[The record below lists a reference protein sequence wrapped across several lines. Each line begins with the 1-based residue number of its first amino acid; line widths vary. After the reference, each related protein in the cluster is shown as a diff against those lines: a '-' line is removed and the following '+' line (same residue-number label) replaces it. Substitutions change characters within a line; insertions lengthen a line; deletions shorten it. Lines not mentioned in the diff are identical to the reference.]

1 MVAYQKSYEK
11 KTSCG
16 GWIPW
21 MVCPQTHHR
30 TEFHSVEVPE
40 TITLTD
46 CCEGYEQV
54 GLYCSLALNRS
65 SVFASRPG
73 ICPVKDMETFDYP
86 CTFDTECPG
95 LKKCCS
101 SSKGA
106 GCVDPMP
113 EGRVFWYNVTVLVKM
128 DFSELIRV
136 DSHLLN
142 HSRLLHSMIT
152 GALQPLN
159 VSVHHVQSNRG
170 DIYAGTVASQLLLGL
185 QHPAPLAEV
194 SSSLKAMAKRVY
206 EVIDTQ
212 VQDVNECSYA
222 EFNAC
227 PEKSSCVNLEGYYS
241 CHPQH
246 GHATVTPHWLS
257 PRKEGMVA
265 STPTS
270 VNAVNTGSSS
280 PFIRKSSLLSITNQ
294 STDAECYPS
303 AVTNHR
309 ILSVTSNSF
318 EMSWLVSSTLNH
330 TFHVRV
336 AKGNE
341 TVQNLRTEE
350 MQVDVSHLEAG
361 VMYSVEI
368 SYETCGKT
376 IISHQ
381 NVKTEAKLFDVTM
394 RILNYNFTDD
404 FHNSSSSAYEEFSRI
419 LLTELENSFPP
430 NISALYKSGKLKV
443 QIESLA
449 AGSIIVRLRITVQDP
464 EFPVD
469 ASTFAPVLSYLHNGS
484 VLEVDQQNTAVEDWD
499 ECASQADNDCS
510 VFAECINLM
519 GSYMCRCKTTMD
531 TNPSRPGRNCEGEIV
546 DPLTETVAPEIK
558 TSMDLAPEE
567 GRSPAGPAPTAT
579 MGTAAAAGPTSGA
592 TTLLPAALA
601 LGDKRASHNPT
612 SAPPTP
618 WQKGLSPQMA
628 LSRTSSPVAMEVTPS
643 RALPVGTA
651 AAAGPGSGA
660 ATFLPAMLALGDKR
674 VSHNPTSAPPTPWQ
688 KGLFPQMALSR
699 TSSPV
704 AMGVTPSR
712 ALPMGTAA
720 AAGPTSGAAT
730 LLPAALALGDK
741 RASHNPTS
749 APPTPWQKGLSPQMA
764 FSRDSSPVAMGVSAS
779 RALPMGTAVA
789 AGPMSGA
796 ATFLPA
802 MLALGDKRVSHSPT
816 SAPPTPWQKGLSPQ
830 MALSRTSSPVAMGVT
845 PSRALPMG
853 TVAAAGLA
861 SGAATLLPAALALSD
876 KRASHNP
883 SSAPPTPWQKGLFP
897 QMALSRTSSPVA
909 MGITP
914 SRALPMGTAAAAGP
928 MSGAATFLPAAL
940 ALSDKRASHNPSSA
954 PPMSWQKAF
963 QKLSG
968 TVRITNTEYSPGFN
982 NNSSEENQTFAQLFV
997 AEVQKSLPLEVLQ
1010 QMDAGLIQVLVTG
1023 VTNGSTVVSFNLLLA
1038 EEVDAHRVI
1047 STFCEALEHSSHF
1060 TMDRSSLSTHALPFS
1075 QKATVTDK
1083 KPVNSAVLPVTSLQ
1097 TSAHV
1102 SSLASLDFSPAEHK
1116 ALEDPMFSSTVL
1128 SPLTMDPMAAPDVS
1142 PQAPPAPLVKPA
1154 QEVSIK
1160 DAVSVFCEIDRIVL
1174 AIQKRFLQQE
1184 SIPESSLFLGEP
1196 GCNVSTSNGTHVVLQ
1211 AGWSDCGTQVETNM
1225 TTTVVRTTLRN
1236 DVSTQGIIH
1245 HLNIASPIHCVFQND
1260 VLTSSGF
1267 TAERL
1272 YTIFEDLHGPGYFRT
1287 EMQLFIG
1294 SSPVPRNFSVSASE
1308 DVLMEVGMQRAD
1320 SQLKVVLTDC
1330 WATPTNN
1337 SVDPLPFVFI
1347 SNSCPIPNTYTT
1359 LVENGNSSKAQFKMK
1374 IFSLVN
1380 NSVVYLHCRIRICV
1394 ESPGSTCRT
1403 RCHAR
1408 TRLLK
1413 AGETISLHRTSWGP
1427 LWKSAASDSK
1437 REKEAGVRIGSII
1450 LIALAVLGFVLGVA
1464 TLLIFQYQRK
1474 TGRCNLRIKSDNFSY
1489 QVFYD

>member
-1 MVAYQKSYEK
+1 EKGLSLLGYHLCNYTLTKSVLKMVANQKSYEK

-30 TEFHSVEVPE
+30 TEFHTVEVPE
-40 TITLTD
+40 TITVTD

-73 ICPVKDMETFDYP
+73 ICPVKDMEIFDYP

-113 EGRVFWYNVTVLVKM
+113 EGRMFWYNVTVLVKM

-142 HSRLLHSMIT
+142 HSRLLHSVIT

-159 VSVHHVQSNRG
+159 ASVHHIQSNPG
-170 DIYAGTVASQLLLGL
+170 GIYSGTVASQLLLGM

-194 SSSLKAMAKRVY
+194 SSSLKAMVKRVY

-246 GHATVTPHWLS
+246 EHATVIPPWLS
-257 PRKEGMVA
+257 PRKEG
-265 STPTS
+265 
-270 VNAVNTGSSS
+270 
-280 PFIRKSSLLSITNQ
+280 KKH
-294 STDAECYPS
+294 PS

-341 TVQNLRTEE
+341 TVQSLKTEE

-368 SYETCGKT
+368 SYEACGKT
-376 IISHQ
+376 IVSHQ

-404 FHNSSSSAYEEFSRI
+404 FHNSSSSAYEEFSRL

-430 NISALYKSGKLKV
+430 NISALDKSGKLKV

-484 VLEVDQQNTAVEDWD
+484 VLVVDQQNTAVEDWD
-499 ECASQADNDCS
+499 ECASQAENDCS

-546 DPLTETVAPEIK
+546 DPLTKTVAPEIK
-558 TSMDLAPEE
+558 TSTDMAPEE
-567 GRSPAGPAPTAT
+567 GRSPSGPAPTAT
-579 MGTAAAAGPTSGA
+579 MGAAAAAGPASG
-592 TTLLPAALA
+592 TTLLLPAVLA
-601 LGDKRASHNPT
+601 LGDKRASH
-612 SAPPTP
+612 
-618 WQKGLSPQMA
+618 
-628 LSRTSSPVAMEVTPS
+628 
-643 RALPVGTA
+643 
-651 AAAGPGSGA
+651 
-660 ATFLPAMLALGDKR
+660 D
-674 VSHNPTSAPPTPWQ
+674 
-688 KGLFPQMALSR
+688 
-699 TSSPV
+699 
-704 AMGVTPSR
+704 
-712 ALPMGTAA
+712 
-720 AAGPTSGAAT
+720 
-730 LLPAALALGDK
+730 
-741 RASHNPTS
+741 PTS

-764 FSRDSSPVAMGVSAS
+764 FSRASSPMAVGVTVS
-779 RALPMGTAVA
+779 RALAMGTETMSPLQQSSMARAALPSTPMGTARHEQ
-789 AGPMSGA
+789 
-796 ATFLPA
+796 
-802 MLALGDKRVSHSPT
+802 LGS
-816 SAPPTPWQKGLSPQ
+816 L
-830 MALSRTSSPVAMGVT
+830 
-845 PSRALPMG
+845 
-853 TVAAAGLA
+853 
-861 SGAATLLPAALALSD
+861 
-876 KRASHNP
+876 
-883 SSAPPTPWQKGLFP
+883 GLFP
-897 QMALSRTSSPVA
+897 TQAASAATSTHTVPQGSSPGGPNTA
-909 MGITP
+909 LLATRNAGIATP
-914 SRALPMGTAAAAGP
+914 RADGGVGRENSSCTYYIYIIDIFIISLYILYLYKILIYLLYF
-928 MSGAATFLPAAL
+928 SYL
-940 ALSDKRASHNPSSA
+940 A
-954 PPMSWQKAF
+954 AF
-963 QKLSG
+963 QKFSG
-968 TVRITNTEYSPGFN
+968 TVRIRNMEYSPGFS

-1010 QMDAGLIQVLVTG
+1010 QMDAGLIKVLVTG

-1038 EEVDAHRVI
+1038 EEVDVHHVI
-1047 STFCEALEHSSHF
+1047 TTFCEALEHSSYF
-1060 TMDRSSLSTHALPFS
+1060 TLDRSSLSIHGEEQL
-1075 QKATVTDK
+1075 KATVTDK
-1083 KPVNSAVLPVTSLQ
+1083 KPVNSTVKPVNSTVLPVTSLQ

-1102 SSLASLDFSPAEHK
+1102 SSPASLDFSPAEHK
-1116 ALEDPMFSSTVL
+1116 ALEDPRFSSTVL
-1128 SPLTMDPMAAPDVS
+1128 SPLTTDPMATPDVS
-1142 PQAPPAPLVKPA
+1142 PRASPAPLAKPA

-1160 DAVSVFCEIDRIVL
+1160 DAVSVFCEIERIIL

-1196 GCNVSTSNGTHVVLQ
+1196 GCNVSTSNSTHVVLQ
-1211 AGWSDCGTQVETNM
+1211 AGWSDCGTKVETNM
-1225 TTTVVRTTLRN
+1225 TTTVVRTTLQN
-1236 DVSTQGIIH
+1236 DVSAQGIIH
-1245 HLNIASPIHCVFQND
+1245 HWNIATPIHCVFQND

-1267 TAERL
+1267 TAEGL
-1272 YTIFEDLHGPGYFRT
+1272 YTIFEDLHGSGYFRT

-1294 SSPVPRNFSVSASE
+1294 NSPVPRNFSVSASE
-1308 DVLMEVGMQRAD
+1308 DVLIEVGMQRAD

-1337 SVDPLPFVFI
+1337 SMDSLAFVFI
-1347 SNSCPIPNTYTT
+1347 SNSCPIPNTSTT
-1359 LVENGNSSKAQFKMK
+1359 LLENGNSSKAQFKMN
-1374 IFSLVN
+1374 IFSFVN
-1380 NSVVYLHCRIRICV
+1380 NSVVYLHCRIRICM

-1408 TRLLK
+1408 ARLLK

-1427 LWKSAASDSK
+1427 LCKSAASDSK
-1437 REKEAGVRIGSII
+1437 REKEAGMGIGYII
-1450 LIALAVLGFVLGVA
+1450 LIALAVFGFVLGAV

>member
-1 MVAYQKSYEK
+1 MARITLISVLILWAATQQGRGDEITGYHLCNYTLTKSVFKMVAYQKAYEK
-11 KTSCG
+11 KASCG

-54 GLYCSLALNRS
+54 GLYCSL
-65 SVFASRPG
+65 
-73 ICPVKDMETFDYP
+73 VKDMETFDYP

-113 EGRVFWYNVTVLVKM
+113 EGRMFWYNVTVLVKM

-159 VSVHHVQSNRG
+159 ASVHHIQSNHG

-194 SSSLKAMAKRVY
+194 SSSLKAMVKRVY

-265 STPTS
+265 STPSS

-280 PFIRKSSLLSITNQ
+280 PSVRKSSLLSITNQ

-368 SYETCGKT
+368 RYETCGKT

-381 NVKTEAKLFDVTM
+381 NVKTEAKVFDVTV

-567 GRSPAGPAPTAT
+567 GRSPAGPAT

-618 WQKGLSPQMA
+618 
-628 LSRTSSPVAMEVTPS
+628 
-643 RALPVGTA
+643 
-651 AAAGPGSGA
+651 
-660 ATFLPAMLALGDKR
+660 
-674 VSHNPTSAPPTPWQ
+674 
-688 KGLFPQMALSR
+688 
-699 TSSPV
+699 
-704 AMGVTPSR
+704 
-712 ALPMGTAA
+712 
-720 AAGPTSGAAT
+720 
-730 LLPAALALGDK
+730 
-741 RASHNPTS
+741 
-749 APPTPWQKGLSPQMA
+749 
-764 FSRDSSPVAMGVSAS
+764 
-779 RALPMGTAVA
+779 
-789 AGPMSGA
+789 
-796 ATFLPA
+796 
-802 MLALGDKRVSHSPT
+802 
-816 SAPPTPWQKGLSPQ
+816 
-830 MALSRTSSPVAMGVT
+830 
-845 PSRALPMG
+845 
-853 TVAAAGLA
+853 
-861 SGAATLLPAALALSD
+861 
-876 KRASHNP
+876 
-883 SSAPPTPWQKGLFP
+883 
-897 QMALSRTSSPVA
+897 
-909 MGITP
+909 
-914 SRALPMGTAAAAGP
+914 
-928 MSGAATFLPAAL
+928 
-940 ALSDKRASHNPSSA
+940 
-954 PPMSWQKAF
+954 WQKAF

-1038 EEVDAHRVI
+1038 EEVDAHHVI

-1128 SPLTMDPMAAPDVS
+1128 SPLAMDPMAAPDVS
-1142 PQAPPAPLVKPA
+1142 PQAPPAPLV
-1154 QEVSIK
+1154 SIK
-1160 DAVSVFCEIDRIVL
+1160 DAVSVFCEIERIVL

-1236 DVSTQGIIH
+1236 DVSAQGIIH

-1408 TRLLK
+1408 TQLLK

-1437 REKEAGVRIGSII
+1437 REKEAGVGIGSII
-1450 LIALAVLGFVLGVA
+1450 LIALAVLGFVLGVV

>member
-1 MVAYQKSYEK
+1 MERGSPDRPTDRPTDSAPGRPPSSAGSTARSATAAALSPPRRRETEAAAAARVGVARHGGQKGLSLLGYHLCNYTLTKSVFKMVAYQKAYEK
-11 KTSCG
+11 KASCG

-54 GLYCSLALNRS
+54 GLYCSLAY
-65 SVFASRPG
+65 
-73 ICPVKDMETFDYP
+73 T
-86 CTFDTECPG
+86 
-95 LKKCCS
+95 
-101 SSKGA
+101 A
-106 GCVDPMP
+106 GRM
-113 EGRVFWYNVTVLVKM
+113 FWYNVTVLVKM

-159 VSVHHVQSNRG
+159 ASVHHIQSNHG

-194 SSSLKAMAKRVY
+194 SSSLKAMVKRVY

-265 STPTS
+265 SAPSS

-280 PFIRKSSLLSITNQ
+280 PSVRKSSLLSITNQ

-368 SYETCGKT
+368 RYETCGKT

-381 NVKTEAKLFDVTM
+381 NVKTEAKVFDVTV

-567 GRSPAGPAPTAT
+567 GRSPAGPAT

-601 LGDKRASHNPT
+601 LGDT
-612 SAPPTP
+612 
-618 WQKGLSPQMA
+618 
-628 LSRTSSPVAMEVTPS
+628 
-643 RALPVGTA
+643 
-651 AAAGPGSGA
+651 
-660 ATFLPAMLALGDKR
+660 
-674 VSHNPTSAPPTPWQ
+674 
-688 KGLFPQMALSR
+688 
-699 TSSPV
+699 
-704 AMGVTPSR
+704 
-712 ALPMGTAA
+712 
-720 AAGPTSGAAT
+720 
-730 LLPAALALGDK
+730 

-779 RALPMGTAVA
+779 RALPMGTAAA
-789 AGPMSGA
+789 AGPTSGA
-796 ATFLPA
+796 TTLLPA

-816 SAPPTPWQKGLSPQ
+816 SAPP
-830 MALSRTSSPVAMGVT
+830 A
-845 PSRALPMG
+845 
-853 TVAAAGLA
+853 
-861 SGAATLLPAALALSD
+861 
-876 KRASHNP
+876 
-883 SSAPPTPWQKGLFP
+883 PWQKGLFP
-897 QMALSRTSSPVA
+897 QMAFSRDSSPMAV
-909 MGITP
+909 GVTP

-928 MSGAATFLPAAL
+928 MS
-940 ALSDKRASHNPSSA
+940 
-954 PPMSWQKAF
+954 AF

-1038 EEVDAHRVI
+1038 EEVDAHHVI

-1128 SPLTMDPMAAPDVS
+1128 SPLAMDPMAAPDVS
-1142 PQAPPAPLVKPA
+1142 PQAPPAPLV
-1154 QEVSIK
+1154 SIK
-1160 DAVSVFCEIDRIVL
+1160 DAVSVFCEIERIVL

-1236 DVSTQGIIH
+1236 DVSAQGIIH

-1437 REKEAGVRIGSII
+1437 REKEAGVGIGSII
-1450 LIALAVLGFVLGVA
+1450 LIALAVLGFVLGVV

>member
-1 MVAYQKSYEK
+1 MGPAMARITLISVLSLWAAPQQGRGDEITEKGLSLLGYHLCNYTLTKSVFKMVAYQKSYEK
-11 KTSCG
+11 KASCG

-113 EGRVFWYNVTVLVKM
+113 EGRMFWYNVTVLVKM

-142 HSRLLHSMIT
+142 HSRLLHSVIT

-159 VSVHHVQSNRG
+159 ASVHHIQSNHG
-170 DIYAGTVASQLLLGL
+170 DIYTGTVASQLLLGM

-194 SSSLKAMAKRVY
+194 SSSLKAMVKRVY
-206 EVIDTQ
+206 EVIDAQ

-246 GHATVTPHWLS
+246 EHATVIPPWLS
-257 PRKEGMVA
+257 PRKEGIVA
-265 STPTS
+265 STPS
-270 VNAVNTGSSS
+270 SGNAVNTGSSS
-280 PFIRKSSLLSITNQ
+280 PSVRKSSLLSLTNQ

-376 IISHQ
+376 IISCQ
-381 NVKTEAKLFDVTM
+381 KVKTEAKLFDVTM

-404 FHNSSSSAYEEFSRI
+404 FHNSSSSAYEEFSRL

-449 AGSIIVRLRITVQDP
+449 AGSIIVRLRITMQDP

-469 ASTFAPVLSYLHNGS
+469 ASTFAPVLSYLQNGS
-484 VLEVDQQNTAVEDWD
+484 VLVLDQQKTAVEDWD
-499 ECASQADNDCS
+499 ECASQAENDCS

-546 DPLTETVAPEIK
+546 DPLTKTVAPEIK
-558 TSMDLAPEE
+558 TSTDLAPEE

-579 MGTAAAAGPTSGA
+579 T
-592 TTLLPAALA
+592 
-601 LGDKRASHNPT
+601 
-612 SAPPTP
+612 
-618 WQKGLSPQMA
+618 
-628 LSRTSSPVAMEVTPS
+628 
-643 RALPVGTA
+643 
-651 AAAGPGSGA
+651 
-660 ATFLPAMLALGDKR
+660 
-674 VSHNPTSAPPTPWQ
+674 
-688 KGLFPQMALSR
+688 
-699 TSSPV
+699 
-704 AMGVTPSR
+704 
-712 ALPMGTAA
+712 
-720 AAGPTSGAAT
+720 
-730 LLPAALALGDK
+730 
-741 RASHNPTS
+741 
-749 APPTPWQKGLSPQMA
+749 
-764 FSRDSSPVAMGVSAS
+764 
-779 RALPMGTAVA
+779 
-789 AGPMSGA
+789 
-796 ATFLPA
+796 
-802 MLALGDKRVSHSPT
+802 
-816 SAPPTPWQKGLSPQ
+816 
-830 MALSRTSSPVAMGVT
+830 
-845 PSRALPMG
+845 G
-853 TVAAAGLA
+853 TVAAAGHT
-861 SGAATLLPAALALSD
+861 SGATTLLPAALALSD

-883 SSAPPTPWQKGLFP
+883 TSAPPTL
-897 QMALSRTSSPVA
+897 
-909 MGITP
+909 
-914 SRALPMGTAAAAGP
+914 
-928 MSGAATFLPAAL
+928 
-940 ALSDKRASHNPSSA
+940 
-954 PPMSWQKAF
+954 WQKAF
-963 QKLSG
+963 KKLSG
-968 TVRITNTEYSPGFN
+968 TVRITNMEYSSAFN

-1010 QMDAGLIQVLVTG
+1010 QMDAGLIEVLVTG
-1023 VTNGSTVVSFNLLLA
+1023 VTNGSTVVSFSLLLA
-1038 EEVDAHRVI
+1038 EEVDAHHVI
-1047 STFCEALEHSSHF
+1047 TTFCEALEHSSHF
-1060 TMDRSSLSTHALPFS
+1060 TMDRNSLSTHALPFS

-1083 KPVNSAVLPVTSLQ
+1083 KPVNSTILPVTSLQ
-1097 TSAHV
+1097 TSVHV
-1102 SSLASLDFSPAEHK
+1102 SSPASLDFSPAEHK

-1128 SPLTMDPMAAPDVS
+1128 SPLTMDPMATPDVS
-1142 PQAPPAPLVKPA
+1142 PRASPAPLVKPA

-1160 DAVSVFCEIDRIVL
+1160 DAVTVFCEIERIVL

-1196 GCNVSTSNGTHVVLQ
+1196 GCNVSTSNGTHVMLQ

-1225 TTTVVRTTLRN
+1225 TTTVVRTTLQSH
-1236 DVSTQGIIH
+1236 VSARAVIH
-1245 HLNIASPIHCVFQND
+1245 NLNIASPIHCVFQND

-1267 TAERL
+1267 TAEGL
-1272 YTIFEDLHGPGYFRT
+1272 YTIFEDLHGSGYFRT

-1308 DVLMEVGMQRAD
+1308 DVLIEVGMQRAD

-1359 LVENGNSSKAQFKMK
+1359 LLENGNSSKAQFKMK
-1374 IFSLVN
+1374 IFSFVN
-1380 NSVVYLHCRIRICV
+1380 NSVVYLHCRIRICM

-1403 RCHAR
+1403 RCHTRAR
-1408 TRLLK
+1408 GLK

-1437 REKEAGVRIGSII
+1437 KEKEAGMGIGYII
-1450 LIALAVLGFVLGVA
+1450 LIALAVFGFVLGVV
-1464 TLLIFQYQRK
+1464 TLLIFQRK
-1474 TGRCNLRIKSDNFSY
+1474 TGRYNLRIKSDNFSY

>member
-1 MVAYQKSYEK
+1 MSSAFNPNLNREKGLSLLGYHLCNYTLTKSVLKMVAYQKSYEK
-11 KTSCG
+11 KASCG
-16 GWIPW
+16 VWIPW

-40 TITLTD
+40 TITVTD

-86 CTFDTECPG
+86 CMFDTECPG

-113 EGRVFWYNVTVLVKM
+113 EGRMFWYNVTVLVKM

-142 HSRLLHSMIT
+142 HSHLLHSVIT

-159 VSVHHVQSNRG
+159 ASVHHIQSNHG

-194 SSSLKAMAKRVY
+194 SSSLKAMVKRVY

-227 PEKSSCVNLEGYYS
+227 PEKSNWVNLEGYYS

-257 PRKEGMVA
+257 PRKEGVTCRNFWCMSAPSPPVGRKCHIHLLPISDGNA
-265 STPTS
+265 EHCTSTPSS
-270 VNAVNTGSSS
+270 VNAVSTGSSS
-280 PFIRKSSLLSITNQ
+280 PSVRKSSLLSITNQ

-303 AVTNHR
+303 AVTNHQ
-309 ILSVTSNSF
+309 ILSITSSSF

-336 AKGNE
+336 AKGND
-341 TVQNLRTEE
+341 TVQSLRTEE
-350 MQVDVSHLEAG
+350 RQVDVSHLEAG

-368 SYETCGKT
+368 SYETCRKT

-419 LLTELENSFPP
+419 LLTELEKSFPP
-430 NISALYKSGKLKV
+430 NISALYTSGKLKV

-449 AGSIIVRLRITVQDP
+449 AGSIIVRLRITMQDP

-499 ECASQADNDCS
+499 ECASQAENDCS
-510 VFAECINLM
+510 VLAECINLM

-567 GRSPAGPAPTAT
+567 
-579 MGTAAAAGPTSGA
+579 
-592 TTLLPAALA
+592 
-601 LGDKRASHNPT
+601 
-612 SAPPTP
+612 
-618 WQKGLSPQMA
+618 
-628 LSRTSSPVAMEVTPS
+628 
-643 RALPVGTA
+643 
-651 AAAGPGSGA
+651 
-660 ATFLPAMLALGDKR
+660 
-674 VSHNPTSAPPTPWQ
+674 
-688 KGLFPQMALSR
+688 
-699 TSSPV
+699 
-704 AMGVTPSR
+704 
-712 ALPMGTAA
+712 
-720 AAGPTSGAAT
+720 
-730 LLPAALALGDK
+730 
-741 RASHNPTS
+741 
-749 APPTPWQKGLSPQMA
+749 
-764 FSRDSSPVAMGVSAS
+764 
-779 RALPMGTAVA
+779 
-789 AGPMSGA
+789 
-796 ATFLPA
+796 
-802 MLALGDKRVSHSPT
+802 
-816 SAPPTPWQKGLSPQ
+816 
-830 MALSRTSSPVAMGVT
+830 
-845 PSRALPMG
+845 
-853 TVAAAGLA
+853 
-861 SGAATLLPAALALSD
+861 
-876 KRASHNP
+876 
-883 SSAPPTPWQKGLFP
+883 
-897 QMALSRTSSPVA
+897 
-909 MGITP
+909 
-914 SRALPMGTAAAAGP
+914 
-928 MSGAATFLPAAL
+928 
-940 ALSDKRASHNPSSA
+940 
-954 PPMSWQKAF
+954 AF

-1023 VTNGSTVVSFNLLLA
+1023 VTNGSTVVSFSLLLA
-1038 EEVDAHRVI
+1038 EEVDAHHVI
-1047 STFCEALEHSSHF
+1047 STFCEALEHSSYF

-1083 KPVNSAVLPVTSLQ
+1083 KPVNSTILPVTSLQ

-1102 SSLASLDFSPAEHK
+1102 SSLVSLDFSPAEHK
-1116 ALEDPMFSSTVL
+1116 ALEHPMFSSTGL
-1128 SPLTMDPMAAPDVS
+1128 SLLTMDPMASPDVS
-1142 PQAPPAPLVKPA
+1142 PQASPAPLVKPT

-1160 DAVSVFCEIDRIVL
+1160 DAVSVFCEIERIVL

-1211 AGWSDCGTQVETNM
+1211 AGWSDCGTQLETNM
-1225 TTTVVRTTLRN
+1225 TTTVVRTTLWN
-1236 DVSTQGIIH
+1236 DVSAQGIIH
-1245 HLNIASPIHCVFQND
+1245 HLNIASPIYCVFQNEI
-1260 VLTSSGF
+1260 LTSSGF
-1267 TAERL
+1267 TAEGL
-1272 YTIFEDLHGPGYFRT
+1272 YSIFEDLHGPGYFRT

-1374 IFSLVN
+1374 IFSSVN

-1394 ESPGSTCRT
+1394 ESPVSTCRT

-1408 TRLLK
+1408 PRILK

-1427 LWKSAASDSK
+1427 LWKSAGDPPA
-1437 REKEAGVRIGSII
+1437 KEAGMGIGSII
-1450 LIALAVLGFVLGVA
+1450 LIALAVLGFVLGVV

>member
-1 MVAYQKSYEK
+1 
-11 KTSCG
+11 
-16 GWIPW
+16 

-40 TITLTD
+40 TITVTD

-113 EGRVFWYNVTVLVKM
+113 EGRMFWYNVTVLVKM
-128 DFSELIRV
+128 DFNELIRV

-142 HSRLLHSMIT
+142 HSRLLHSVIT

-159 VSVHHVQSNRG
+159 ASVHHIQSDRG
-170 DIYAGTVASQLLLGL
+170 DIYAGTVASQLLLGMH
-185 QHPAPLAEV
+185 HPAPLAEV
-194 SSSLKAMAKRVY
+194 SSSLQAMVKRVY

-246 GHATVTPHWLS
+246 GLATVIPHWLS
-257 PRKEGMVA
+257 PKKEGIVA
-265 STPTS
+265 STPSS

-280 PFIRKSSLLSITNQ
+280 PSLRKSHLLPITNQ
-294 STDAECYPS
+294 STDAGCYPS

-318 EMSWLVSSTLNH
+318 GMSWLVSSTLNH
-330 TFHVRV
+330 TFQVRV

-341 TVQNLRTEE
+341 TVQDLKTEE
-350 MQVDVSHLEAG
+350 TQMDVSHLEAG

-376 IISHQ
+376 IISRQ
-381 NVKTEAKLFDVTM
+381 NVKTEAKIFDVTM

-404 FHNSSSSAYEEFSRI
+404 FHNASSSAYEAFSRL

-484 VLEVDQQNTAVEDWD
+484 VLVVDQQNTAVEDWD
-499 ECASQADNDCS
+499 ECASQENDCS

-546 DPLTETVAPEIK
+546 DPLTETVSPEIR
-558 TSMDLAPEE
+558 TRTDLAPEE
-567 GRSPAGPAPTAT
+567 GRSPAGNTGIATPRADGENSSWSEGHSGALGTPAWPGTSPAPSLHHT
-579 MGTAAAAGPTSGA
+579 
-592 TTLLPAALA
+592 
-601 LGDKRASHNPT
+601 
-612 SAPPTP
+612 
-618 WQKGLSPQMA
+618 
-628 LSRTSSPVAMEVTPS
+628 
-643 RALPVGTA
+643 
-651 AAAGPGSGA
+651 
-660 ATFLPAMLALGDKR
+660 
-674 VSHNPTSAPPTPWQ
+674 
-688 KGLFPQMALSR
+688 
-699 TSSPV
+699 
-704 AMGVTPSR
+704 
-712 ALPMGTAA
+712 
-720 AAGPTSGAAT
+720 
-730 LLPAALALGDK
+730 
-741 RASHNPTS
+741 
-749 APPTPWQKGLSPQMA
+749 
-764 FSRDSSPVAMGVSAS
+764 
-779 RALPMGTAVA
+779 
-789 AGPMSGA
+789 
-796 ATFLPA
+796 
-802 MLALGDKRVSHSPT
+802 
-816 SAPPTPWQKGLSPQ
+816 
-830 MALSRTSSPVAMGVT
+830 
-845 PSRALPMG
+845 
-853 TVAAAGLA
+853 
-861 SGAATLLPAALALSD
+861 
-876 KRASHNP
+876 
-883 SSAPPTPWQKGLFP
+883 
-897 QMALSRTSSPVA
+897 
-909 MGITP
+909 
-914 SRALPMGTAAAAGP
+914 
-928 MSGAATFLPAAL
+928 
-940 ALSDKRASHNPSSA
+940 
-954 PPMSWQKAF
+954 F

-968 TVRITNTEYSPGFN
+968 TVWITNMEYSPGFS

-997 AEVQKSLPLEVLQ
+997 DEMQKSLPLEVLQ
-1010 QMDAGLIQVLVTG
+1010 QMDAGLIKVLVTG
-1023 VTNGSTVVSFNLLLA
+1023 VTNGSRVVSFNLLLA
-1038 EEVDAHRVI
+1038 EEVDVHHVI
-1047 STFCEALEHSSHF
+1047 TTFCEALENSSYF

-1083 KPVNSAVLPVTSLQ
+1083 KPVNSTVLPVTSLQ

-1102 SSLASLDFSPAEHK
+1102 STPASLDFSPAEHK
-1116 ALEDPMFSSTVL
+1116 ALEDTMFSSTVL
-1128 SPLTMDPMAAPDVS
+1128 SPLTTDPMATPDVS
-1142 PQAPPAPLVKPA
+1142 PRASPAPLVKPA
-1154 QEVSIK
+1154 QEVSLK
-1160 DAVSVFCEIDRIVL
+1160 DAVSVFCEAERIVL

-1184 SIPESSLFLGEP
+1184 SIPECSLFLGEP

-1236 DVSTQGIIH
+1236 DASAQGIIH
-1245 HLNIASPIHCVFQND
+1245 HLNVASPIHCVFQNH
-1260 VLTSSGF
+1260 VLTSSGY
-1267 TAERL
+1267 TAEGL
-1272 YTIFEDLHGPGYFRT
+1272 YTIFEDLHGSGHFRT

-1294 SSPVPRNFSVSASE
+1294 NSPVPRNFSVSASE
-1308 DVLMEVGMQRAD
+1308 DVLIEVGMQRAD

-1337 SVDPLPFVFI
+1337 SMDPLAFVFI

-1359 LVENGNSSKAQFKMK
+1359 LLENGNSSKAQFKMK
-1374 IFSLVN
+1374 IFSFVN
-1380 NSVVYLHCRIRICV
+1380 NSVVYLHCRIRICM

-1408 TRLLK
+1408 ARLLK
-1413 AGETISLHRTSWGP
+1413 AGETIALHRTSWGP
-1427 LWKSAASDSK
+1427 LCKSAASDSK
-1437 REKEAGVRIGSII
+1437 REKEAGMGIGYII
-1450 LIALAVLGFVLGVA
+1450 LITLAVFGFVLGVV

-1474 TGRCNLRIKSDNFSY
+1474 TGRYNLRVKSDNFSY

>member
-1 MVAYQKSYEK
+1 MGPAVTRITLTSVLILWAATQQGRGDEITEKGLSLLGYHLCNYTLTKNVFKMVAYQKSYEK
-11 KTSCG
+11 NTSCG

-21 MVCPQTHHR
+21 MVCPQTLYR
-30 TEFHSVEVPE
+30 TEFHSLEVPE

-73 ICPVKDMETFDYP
+73 ICPMKDMETFDYP
-86 CTFDTECPG
+86 CTFDTQCPG

-101 SSKGA
+101 SSRGA

-113 EGRVFWYNVTVLVKM
+113 EGRMFWYNVTVLVKM
-128 DFSELIRV
+128 DFNELTRV

-142 HSRLLHSMIT
+142 HSRLLHSVIT

-159 VSVHHVQSNRG
+159 ASVHHIQSNRG
-170 DIYAGTVASQLLLGL
+170 DIYAGTVASQLLLGMH
-185 QHPAPLAEV
+185 HPAPLAEV
-194 SSSLKAMAKRVY
+194 SSSLKAMVKRVY

-246 GHATVTPHWLS
+246 EHATVIPHRLS
-257 PRKEGMVA
+257 PRKEGIGV
-265 STPTS
+265 STPSS

-280 PFIRKSSLLSITNQ
+280 PSLRKSSLLSITNQ
-294 STDAECYPS
+294 STDAGCYPS

-330 TFHVRV
+330 TFQVQV

-341 TVQNLRTEE
+341 TVQNLKTEE

-381 NVKTEAKLFDVTM
+381 NVKTEAKIFDVTM

-404 FHNSSSSAYEEFSRI
+404 FHNSSSSAYEEFSRL
-419 LLTELENSFPP
+419 LLTELGNSFPP

-469 ASTFAPVLSYLHNGS
+469 ASTFAPVLSSLHNGS
-484 VLEVDQQNTAVEDWD
+484 VLVVDQQNTAVEDWD
-499 ECASQADNDCS
+499 ECASQAENDCS
-510 VFAECINLM
+510 VLAECIDLM

-546 DPLTETVAPEIK
+546 DPLTEAVAPEIR
-558 TSMDLAPEE
+558 TTTDLAPEE

-579 MGTAAAAGPTSGA
+579 TGPALSAT

-601 LGDKRASHNPT
+601 PGDQQASHSAA

-618 WQKGLSPQMA
+618 WQKGLAPWMGF
-628 LSRTSSPVAMEVTPS
+628 SRASSPT
-643 RALPVGTA
+643 
-651 AAAGPGSGA
+651 
-660 ATFLPAMLALGDKR
+660 
-674 VSHNPTSAPPTPWQ
+674 
-688 KGLFPQMALSR
+688 
-699 TSSPV
+699 

-712 ALPMGTAA
+712 AL
-720 AAGPTSGAAT
+720 
-730 LLPAALALGDK
+730 
-741 RASHNPTS
+741 
-749 APPTPWQKGLSPQMA
+749 
-764 FSRDSSPVAMGVSAS
+764 
-779 RALPMGTAVA
+779 AV
-789 AGPMSGA
+789 
-796 ATFLPA
+796 
-802 MLALGDKRVSHSPT
+802 
-816 SAPPTPWQKGLSPQ
+816 
-830 MALSRTSSPVAMGVT
+830 
-845 PSRALPMG
+845 G
-853 TVAAAGLA
+853 TVASSPSSVAKAAVPNTPVGTAKQVQLGSLWLFPNQTASAATRTHTAPAVPQGNSPGGPNTALLA
-861 SGAATLLPAALALSD
+861 TGNAGIATPRADGEVTRENSSWSEGHSGALESPDWSGTSPA
-876 KRASHNP
+876 P
-883 SSAPPTPWQKGLFP
+883 SP
-897 QMALSRTSSPVA
+897 
-909 MGITP
+909 
-914 SRALPMGTAAAAGP
+914 
-928 MSGAATFLPAAL
+928 
-940 ALSDKRASHNPSSA
+940 DH
-954 PPMSWQKAF
+954 AF

-968 TVRITNTEYSPGFN
+968 TVRITNMEYSPGFS

-997 AEVQKSLPLEVLQ
+997 DEVHKSLPLEVLQ
-1010 QMDAGLIQVLVTG
+1010 QMDAGLIKVLEMG
-1023 VTNGSTVVSFNLLLA
+1023 VTNGSTVVSFSLLLA
-1038 EEVDAHRVI
+1038 EEVDVHHVI
-1047 STFCEALEHSSHF
+1047 TTFCEALEHSSYF
-1060 TMDRSSLSTHALPFS
+1060 TMDRSSLSIHALPFS

-1083 KPVNSAVLPVTSLQ
+1083 KPVNSTILPVTSLQ

-1102 SSLASLDFSPAEHK
+1102 SSPASLDFSPAEHK
-1116 ALEDPMFSSTVL
+1116 ALEDTMFSSTVL
-1128 SPLTMDPMAAPDVS
+1128 TPLTMDPVVTPDVS
-1142 PQAPPAPLVKPA
+1142 PRASPAPLVKPT

-1160 DAVSVFCEIDRIVL
+1160 DAVSVLCETERIVL

-1211 AGWSDCGTQVETNM
+1211 AGWSNCGTQVETNM

-1236 DVSTQGIIH
+1236 DVSAEGIIH
-1245 HLNIASPIHCVFQND
+1245 HLNIASPIHCMFQNN
-1260 VLTSSGF
+1260 VLTSSGY
-1267 TAERL
+1267 TAEGL
-1272 YTIFEDLHGPGYFRT
+1272 YTIFEDLHGSGYFRT

-1294 SSPVPRNFSVSASE
+1294 NSPVPKNFSVSASE
-1308 DVLMEVGMQRAD
+1308 DVLIEVGMQRAD

-1337 SVDPLPFVFI
+1337 SMDPLSFVFI
-1347 SNSCPIPNTYTT
+1347 SNSCPIPNTYTM
-1359 LVENGNSSKAQFKMK
+1359 LLENGKSSKARFKMK
-1374 IFSLVN
+1374 IFSFVN
-1380 NSVVYLHCRIRICV
+1380 NSVVYLHCRIRICM

-1408 TRLLK
+1408 ARLLK
-1413 AGETISLHRTSWGP
+1413 AGETIALHRTSWGP
-1427 LWKSAASDSK
+1427 LCKSAASDSK
-1437 REKEAGVRIGSII
+1437 REKEAGMGIGNII
-1450 LIALAVLGFVLGVA
+1450 LIALAVFGFVLGVV

-1474 TGRCNLRIKSDNFSY
+1474 TGRYNLRIKSDNFSY